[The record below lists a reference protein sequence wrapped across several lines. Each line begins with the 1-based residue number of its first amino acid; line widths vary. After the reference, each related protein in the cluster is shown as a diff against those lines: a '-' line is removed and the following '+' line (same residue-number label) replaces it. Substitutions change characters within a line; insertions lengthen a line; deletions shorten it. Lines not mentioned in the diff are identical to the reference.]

1 MTDREKALMRVQ
13 TSAFAVTEAT
23 LFLDTHPGSREALDY
38 YHKAVNEYNDAVN
51 IFITNFGPLEATQ
64 VKSRDNW
71 TWTEGCMPWEG
82 ECNVEL

>member
-38 YHKAVNEYNDAVN
+38 YHKAVNEYNVDRGMYAVGGRMQCGIMKN
-51 IFITNFGPLEATQ
+51 GFSTL
-64 VKSRDNW
+64 
-71 TWTEGCMPWEG
+71 
-82 ECNVEL
+82 

>member
-51 IFITNFGPLEATQ
+51 IFIKLRSA
-64 VKSRDNW
+64 
-71 TWTEGCMPWEG
+71 
-82 ECNVEL
+82 

>member
-1 MTDREKALMRVQ
+1 MTEREKALMRVQ
-13 TSAFAVTEAT
+13 TFGFAVNEAT
-23 LFLDTHPGSREALDY
+23 LFLDY
-38 YHKAVNEYNDAVN
+38 YHKAVKEYNDAVN